1 MDRFRRVMCGLIA
14 GVLIAS
20 PVPASLQS
28 QQVSKPAAMD
38 PVKRGESW
46 FYQRCSLC
54 HLGRVLKNESHD
66 PMARSLNGLFK
77 DAPPNREAAVRA
89 LIRSGNPRMPGFQ
102 YLDPD
107 QLDDLIAYLQTL

>member
-1 MDRFRRVMCGLIA
+1 MDRFRRVMFGLIA
-14 GVLIAS
+14 GFWIIS

-28 QQVSKPAAMD
+28 QQASRPAAMD

-66 PMARSLNGLFK
+66 PMAKSLNGVFK
-77 DAPPNREAAVRA
+77 DAPPNREEAVRD
-89 LIRSGNPRMPGFQ
+89 LIRRGNLRMPGFQ

-107 QLDDLIAYLQTL
+107 QLDDVIAYLKTL